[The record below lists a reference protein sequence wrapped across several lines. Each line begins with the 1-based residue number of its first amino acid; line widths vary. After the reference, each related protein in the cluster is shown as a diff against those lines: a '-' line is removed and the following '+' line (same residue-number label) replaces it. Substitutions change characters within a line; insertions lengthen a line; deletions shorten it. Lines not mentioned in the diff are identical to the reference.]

1 MAYRDNIDALS
12 RDLQSAIGAAAD
24 NADVSLAEYGELRAL
39 QRRVESL
46 RHKQWQRDT
55 FPNTYAERTTA

>member
-12 RDLQSAIGAAAD
+12 RDLQSAIAAAAE

-55 FPNTYAERTTA
+55 FTHTIPEKVNQ